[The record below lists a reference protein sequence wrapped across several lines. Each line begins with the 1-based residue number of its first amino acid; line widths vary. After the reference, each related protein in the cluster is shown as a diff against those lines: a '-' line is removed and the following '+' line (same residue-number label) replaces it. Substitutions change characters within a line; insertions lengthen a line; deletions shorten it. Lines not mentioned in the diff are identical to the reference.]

1 MRQMGA
7 AVFETIAASVLAA
20 AGIGAAAWLPLPIRN
35 KAERRRLSVTSDHG
49 LVIRTYPNSDAMGGL
64 GQKDLLGAEPGW
76 LADTDFYFR
85 DGLPAQAPPARQS
98 EWAAW
103 ARDNGGEPV
112 GWRHI
117 LIHIQA
123 TQDRSVLLR
132 KPVTKVK
139 RAEVVGGV
147 VLSPFQ
153 ELGGNGLMVRQF
165 HIELDDDPVQVEYFP
180 EGGPQAPQFTMAK
193 GATEAFV
200 VIAHAARG
208 RYEWSLDIPVL
219 VDGVE
224 FVLRADDEG
233 QPFVSVGSADI
244 EAQRWRFD
252 QKDWQSAEW

>member
-1 MRQMGA
+1 ML
-7 AVFETIAASVLAA
+7 ETIAASALAVA
-20 AGIGAAAWLPLPIRN
+20 VIGTVAWFLLPLRN
-35 KAERRRLSVTSDHG
+35 KADRRRMAVTSDHG

-64 GQKDLLGAEPGW
+64 SQKDLLGAEPGW

-85 DGLPAQAPPARQS
+85 DGVPAQAPPSRESQ
-98 EWAAW
+98 WAAW

-123 TQDRSVLLR
+123 TQDHSVLLR
-132 KPVTKVK
+132 KPIAKVQ
-139 RAEVVGGV
+139 RAGVAGGV
-147 VLSPFQ
+147 ILSPFK

-165 HIELDDDPVQVEYFP
+165 HLELDNDPVQVEYFP
-180 EGGPQAPQFTMAK
+180 EGGPQSPQFTMAK
-193 GATEAFV
+193 GTTEAFV

-233 QPFVSVGSADI
+233 RPFVSVGSADI
-244 EAQRWRFD
+244 EAKWWRFD
-252 QKDWQSAEW
+252 QKDWQPAAW